1 MPARIRCRMFWRL
14 PVRLTTALV
23 LLDAADGR
31 IPGTALAGA
40 LRAALSSFA
49 DDETAACLFGGQ
61 DGRRESRLTVS
72 DIVLDRDAVPLP
84 AGATGTLR
92 LSLVLYTDDAIP
104 ADAARETVR
113 QLLSLTAAGAISL
126 GAHKSRGA
134 GRLMGD
140 GGAGERVFDYA
151 APGTGAAYLA
161 FLEDATYDTIVLPPP
176 PQTDAVVLTAEL
188 TQRTAYAGDA
198 PCVPGTVWSRAFRE
212 RSAAILRELGAEDR
226 IPEMDALWGDVQ
238 HSSCIRFHDTPLEG
252 AVPGQLVRMPLDP
265 LTGSAGPVDRI
276 PTWSGGRTVLT
287 VTVRR
292 CAGWMADV
300 LRLVLRDLTEGYLAV
315 GGQTSVG
322 CGMFSGTVHD
332 APSHDLTARKEV
344 LPHDA

>member
-1 MPARIRCRMFWRL
+1 M
-14 PVRLTTALV
+14 
-23 LLDAADGR
+23 
-31 IPGTALAGA
+31 
-40 LRAALSSFA
+40 
-49 DDETAACLFGGQ
+49 
-61 DGRRESRLTVS
+61 
-72 DIVLDRDAVPLP
+72 
-84 AGATGTLR
+84 
-92 LSLVLYTDDAIP
+92 
-104 ADAARETVR
+104 
-113 QLLSLTAAGAISL
+113 
-126 GAHKSRGA
+126 
-134 GRLMGD
+134 
-140 GGAGERVFDYA
+140 FDYA

-161 FLEDATYDTIVLPPP
+161 FLEDETYDTIVLPPP

-188 TQRTAYAGDA
+188 TQRTAYAGDS

-226 IPEMDALWGDVQ
+226 IPEMDALWGDVR
-238 HSSCIRFHDTPLEG
+238 HSSRIRFHDTPLEG

-265 LTGSAGPVDRI
+265 LTGSAGPVDRS
-276 PTWSGGRTVLT
+276 PTWTGGRTVLT